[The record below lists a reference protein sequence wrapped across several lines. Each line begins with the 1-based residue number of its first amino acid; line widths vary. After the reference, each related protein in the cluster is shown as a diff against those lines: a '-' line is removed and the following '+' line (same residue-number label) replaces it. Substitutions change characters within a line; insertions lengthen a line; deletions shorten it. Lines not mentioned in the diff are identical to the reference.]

1 MKSLIQSVRFSD
13 TAISDIPH
21 YHDCRRLLFVTK
33 GQATILLNSRSLRL
47 FSGEIL
53 ILSRFEQHSIQAA
66 TPDYARFVLKLE
78 PRMQYASD
86 PKLFS
91 ILFNRP
97 KNFDN
102 VLAVGTD
109 FENINSIFRQLIAEM
124 QNARAMNETMIDLLL
139 HQLMIYIYRHVEL
152 DYSRYTAGTFS
163 MVLSAQSLLS
173 ANYPANFTVR
183 EIADALCVSPS
194 LLSHSLKEITG
205 MSVMNFLLACRIAEA
220 KNQLIRTET
229 PIGRIAEQCG
239 FSDFSNFSRTFKRET
254 GYTPSQY
261 AKVFKA

>member
-1 MKSLIQSVRFSD
+1 
-13 TAISDIPH
+13 
-21 YHDCRRLLFVTK
+21 
-33 GQATILLNSRSLRL
+33 
-47 FSGEIL
+47 
-53 ILSRFEQHSIQAA
+53 
-66 TPDYARFVLKLE
+66 
-78 PRMQYASD
+78 
-86 PKLFS
+86 
-91 ILFNRP
+91 
-97 KNFDN
+97 
-102 VLAVGTD
+102 
-109 FENINSIFRQLIAEM
+109 M

-194 LLSHSLKEITG
+194 LLSHSFKEITG